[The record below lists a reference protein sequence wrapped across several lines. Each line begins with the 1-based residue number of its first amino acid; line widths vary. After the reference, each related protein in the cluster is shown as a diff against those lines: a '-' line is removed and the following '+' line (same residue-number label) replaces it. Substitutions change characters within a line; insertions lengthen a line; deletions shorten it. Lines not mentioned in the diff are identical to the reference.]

1 MDNLR
6 YFIIT
11 TPYLD
16 SFFFFLL
23 VVGFTPVFVG
33 RKFKHFVLTA
43 VLFTML
49 LYAGPVLFSWGG
61 IWCYLGV
68 FCYYASFISPLLV
81 RLGIVIWNAVSD
93 AFAPPALANFL
104 SDHKGK
110 WEFVDNGL
118 KRVVEI
124 KLDSDAGGTSTEFA
138 PQKEE
143 RTQNI
148 ATNMIRLCT
157 EAIPLKALGL
167 DVPLYSRQKGNT
179 LRLFLE
185 PENESPA
192 LKLMLKDDPKLDVC
206 QLTMKLDLEVLETK
220 KKQKRS
226 AAQDGI
232 HLSLDSTRWKLTKKK
247 RTDVSKEVFSP
258 DQITDGSMLEDW
270 FFNTKKATP
279 EIFVHTPEKSW
290 LEYKASLFPRDEK
303 NGENDQKY
311 AVECKRLRWHIARG
325 IVSIANSG
333 GGLVVIGVVEDKEN
347 NKNKPQ
353 EELSPQYEYK
363 KGDEDEFLRRLKEKL
378 LTPAGE
384 WAVPPPPKDKN
395 SQHNGKDTAEKAAPC
410 FFAIY
415 DEDRAEYGILRSRV
429 HISLF
434 KKADKTATGC
444 IAVFIPS
451 VQHPIRVLDIKQKG
465 LSHTTLLL
473 QRCETAG
480 EVSAMAGDSIR
491 KIMKDFTPEPYEE
504 SFRQLAFKLNTLL

>member
-1 MDNLR
+1 VSPSGGAASAGEFRNSYDATGKARFIATKELENL
-6 YFIIT
+6 
-11 TPYLD
+11 
-16 SFFFFLL
+16 
-23 VVGFTPVFVG
+23 
-33 RKFKHFVLTA
+33 
-43 VLFTML
+43 
-49 LYAGPVLFSWGG
+49 
-61 IWCYLGV
+61 
-68 FCYYASFISPLLV
+68 PL
-81 RLGIVIWNAVSD
+81 
-93 AFAPPALANFL
+93 
-104 SDHKGK
+104 
-110 WEFVDNGL
+110 
-118 KRVVEI
+118 
-124 KLDSDAGGTSTEFA
+124 
-138 PQKEE
+138 QKE
-143 RTQNI
+143 
-148 ATNMIRLCT
+148 AFSFRLT
-157 EAIPLKALGL
+157 GRNVA
-167 DVPLYSRQKGNT
+167 
-179 LRLFLE
+179 
-185 PENESPA
+185 
-192 LKLMLKDDPKLDVC
+192 
-206 QLTMKLDLEVLETK
+206 
-220 KKQKRS
+220 
-226 AAQDGI
+226 
-232 HLSLDSTRWKLTKKK
+232 
-247 RTDVSKEVFSP
+247 
-258 DQITDGSMLEDW
+258 
-270 FFNTKKATP
+270 
-279 EIFVHTPEKSW
+279 
-290 LEYKASLFPRDEK
+290 
-303 NGENDQKY
+303 
-311 AVECKRLRWHIARG
+311 
-325 IVSIANSG
+325 G